1 MYCIV
6 SYRMHDVRRTTKR
19 EKVSIIGSL
28 ALQIYKKSKLKPK
41 MQWADPTMRER
52 Y

>member
-1 MYCIV
+1 
-6 SYRMHDVRRTTKR
+6 MHDVRRTTKR

-41 MQWADPTMRER
+41 MQWDDPTMRER